1 MSCGGAS
8 LEKNLAWRGINSPRP
23 ISVASFSNLVH
34 DPTKKGLLNRVFKSV
49 CGVASW
55 AIWRWRNDIA
65 HAEIE
70 ERVKLK
76 NMDIFPEIQRITALW
91 FDSCC
96 PTCNVNLDS
105 WCIMPTEAF

>member
-1 MSCGGAS
+1 MTFVNNILDWWGIDRPQPILVAS
-8 LEKNLAWRGINSPRP
+8 LN
-23 ISVASFSNLVH
+23 NLVH
-34 DPTKKGLLNRVFKSV
+34 DPTKKSFLNRVFNSV
-49 CGVASW
+49 CGVTSW

-76 NMDIFPEIQRITALW
+76 NMDIFQGIQRITALW
-91 FDSCC
+91 FDNRC

-105 WCIMPTEAF
+105 WCIMPIEAFA